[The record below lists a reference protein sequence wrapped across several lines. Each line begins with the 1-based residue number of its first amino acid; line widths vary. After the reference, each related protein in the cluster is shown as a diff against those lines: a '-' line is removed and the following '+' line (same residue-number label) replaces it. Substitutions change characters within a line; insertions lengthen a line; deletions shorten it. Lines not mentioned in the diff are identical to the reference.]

1 MSLLLALGCVSNQS
15 NSLNKDN
22 TVSLNP
28 TQNYNYCVQQN
39 ETHYISFDFGDEI
52 VTDKNVFYCKIIDDF
67 DEMPSITHSG
77 NIGLEIISSKLNNHY
92 VKLTLPEEDGQIEI
106 NFVLNEESARGLLF
120 SSKGKNDQYAVSSL
134 SLYSAWGLVG
144 NIPGQEYMDNDTI
157 EAEDRG
163 PTPEFNEDKSGGP
176 QRAIAG
182 GRVYGYL
189 KWTDDGGNI
198 HPLIGVKV
206 KLTFSG
212 SWGDSSTYTNSSGYF
227 DINFSGIWTV
237 SAYECDIHIYAE
249 NDMIKV
255 TNKNGNIYEKAHR
268 FSGMSNNSTYNYGTY
283 IFSETQDDDLG
294 RAMQIFAAGRSYAE
308 YARTL
313 NGGVNIEQCKIIY
326 PTSSEPEK
334 EDEGAYY
341 TNDSDKAIH
350 LGFYS
355 QRHCNSCPSVHGSWD
370 VIGHEYGH
378 HLQKLYFMKEYYG
391 RHRVDYNDIRNY
403 FEYSSSGII
412 DDQEI
417 KNAKINGIG
426 LAWKEAWPTFF
437 AISAQST
444 FSSDLKKVPTVG
456 DYFYTAFNDVMQ
468 DLTSLKN
475 TYSSVYGEVNG
486 ESDEEVIM
494 SFLYRLWDSANNIS
508 CDKIS
513 ISDSDLWTFIVAN
526 NPENFSD
533 FISKLYSS
541 DLNFSRSDLGLLLE
555 AFKISAS
562 NLSVSISADYTE
574 APTISWTKN
583 GTDIIFNGTTYNYGN
598 NKFTLHLYDSSKNQI
613 LEQKNLT
620 DNFFEIPQ
628 AIWDS
633 ILVSSST
640 KYYVMIESYATLG
653 GEAGPYYSQYYE
665 FTKPTFSTVNQEISI
680 HNDRYYEKTL
690 IMSQGSNWTF
700 NLSFDRSGNKMI
712 QTFGLPDTKM
722 WLYDE
727 TGTQIEFDDDDGYKL
742 NSFINRYFEAGKKYT
757 LKVKLYSDSTAAKTR
772 LSITPIS
779 GIKNNEDPSLTTY
792 ENIWHV
798 NSVSNYSFGSYLSR
812 YNSKVISWT
821 PVESGN
827 YKITL
832 TSEFDNYLYVID
844 PSSSEL
850 NKNNVHQNDDFDG
863 RNAGLEGY
871 YSKDITYFIV
881 FAQYNPSN
889 DFANLDTGDDITI
902 RINKVQ

>member
-1 MSLLLALGCVSNQS
+1 MNKEDIASSNQIP
-15 NSLNKDN
+15 K
-22 TVSLNP
+22 
-28 TQNYNYCVQQN
+28 YNYCAQGKEVHN
-39 ETHYISFDFGDEI
+39 ISFSFGDEI
-52 VTDKNVFYCKIIDDF
+52 ITDKNVFYCTIIDDF
-67 DEMPSITHSG
+67 AEIPLITHSG
-77 NIGLEIISSKLNNHY
+77 NIGLEVISSELNNYY
-92 VKLTLPEEDGQIEI
+92 VKLSLPEEDGQIEI
-106 NFVLNEESARGLLF
+106 NFTLNEESARGLLF
-120 SSKGKNDQYAVSSL
+120 SSKGENNQYAISSL

-157 EAEDRG
+157 DAEDKG
-163 PTPEFNEDKSGGP
+163 PTPEFGEVSSGGP
-176 QRAIAG
+176 QRVIAG

-189 KWTDDGGNI
+189 KWTDDDGNI

-206 KLTFSG
+206 KLTFIGELS
-212 SWGDSSTYTNSSGYF
+212 DANVNTYTNSSGYF
-227 DINFSGIWTV
+227 DV
-237 SAYECDIHIYAE
+237 SFNNISTTASFMCYIHIYAE
-249 NDMIKV
+249 NDIAKV
-255 TNKNGNIYEKAHR
+255 TNKDDVVYESAQYL
-268 FSGMSNNSTYNYGTY
+268 SEMTNNSTYNFGTY
-283 IFSETQDDDLG
+283 TFSKSKDSELG
-294 RAMQIFAAGRSYAE
+294 NAMQIFTALKNYTE
-308 YARTL
+308 YARML
-313 NGGVNIEQCKIIY
+313 NGGSNIQKCTIQYPADTNIAKYSNGKNKILL
-326 PTSSEPEK
+326 PLEK
-334 EDEGAYY
+334 ESKPGY
-341 TNDSDKAIH
+341 
-350 LGFYS
+350 
-355 QRHCNSCPSVHGSWD
+355 PSVHGSWD

-378 HLQKLYFMKEYYG
+378 HLQWHFFMQNYFGTHYY
-391 RHRVDYNDIRNY
+391 DTNDIYGY
-403 FEYSSSGII
+403 FHLNNRQAIESGTTYMIDANEII
-412 DDQEI
+412 
-417 KNAKINGIG
+417 KAKTKSVG
-426 LAWKEAWPTFF
+426 LSWKEAWPTFF

-456 DYFYTAFNDVMQ
+456 DKIYLAHNGVRQ
-468 DLTSLKN
+468 NLLSLSN
-475 TYSSVYGEVNG
+475 SNNSTYGQVNG
-486 ESDEEVIM
+486 ETDEDVIM
-494 SFLYRLWDSANNIS
+494 GFLYRLWDTENSITS
-508 CDKIS
+508 DKIS
-513 ISDSDLWTFIVAN
+513 ISDTDLWALMVEN
-526 NPENFSD
+526 NPEHFYG
-533 FISKLYSS
+533 FINDLYNS

-562 NLSVSISADYTE
+562 NLSVSVTEDYTE
-574 APTISWTKN
+574 RPTFTWTEN
-583 GTDIIFNGTTYNYGN
+583 GTNIIFEGTAYNYGN
-598 NKFTLHLYDSSKNQI
+598 NKFSLCLFDSSKTLI
-613 LEQKNLT
+613 KEIKDLT
-620 DNFFEIPQ
+620 TNSYKLTQDE
-628 AIWDS
+628 WDS
-633 ILVSSST
+633 VLISSGST
-640 KYYVMIESYATLG
+640 YYVVIKSYATLG
-653 GEAGPYYSQYYE
+653 VETGPYYSQYYE
-665 FTKPTFSTVNQEISI
+665 FTKPTFATANATIKLN
-680 HNDRYYEKTL
+680 NDRYYEKTL
-690 IMSQGSNWTF
+690 AISQGTNWTID
-700 NLSFDRSGNKMI
+700 LSFEHSGNKMI

-727 TGTQIEFDDDDGYKL
+727 NGTQIEFDDDDGYKL

-881 FAQYNPSN
+881 FAQYNPSS